1 MSDDSRRTAFETPV
15 WLCESSGPPAPQ
27 VGDAWGALAGLPPVA
42 RLVSTAQPS
51 IDFALSKYLEAHDSL
66 VAAPSYNKC
75 GSPAVG
81 RAHGPSAVG
90 TALGVPAVATAHA
103 VRRMHCRTVVAG
115 RAYCAI
121 VGP

>member
-1 MSDDSRRTAFETPV
+1 MQGD
-15 WLCESSGPPAPQ
+15 GPPAPQ

-42 RLVSTAQPS
+42 RLVSSAQPS

-75 GSPAVG
+75 GPPAVG

-90 TALGVPAVATAHA
+90 RAHLPPAVGYRILSGGCTAGHQSQ
-103 VRRMHCRTVVAG
+103 AG
-115 RAYCAI
+115 R
-121 VGP
+121 GL